1 MIMKRMI
8 SCAEVRQIDL
18 IQYLEK
24 WGHQPTKIR
33 GNNYWY
39 LSPLREEKTASFK
52 VNRKL
57 NVWYDH
63 GMGKGGNLVDFG
75 VLFHGCT
82 VAEFLQKLEGKT
94 AQNFSFHPHHSPSQ
108 SPPDAGEKG
117 LIVTAASPIT
127 NPSLCRYLRQ
137 RNIDLELAK
146 QYLKEV
152 SFELNGR
159 SFTALGFEN
168 NSGGFELRN
177 EYFKGSSSPK
187 DVTLFDQKSDA
198 VSVFEGCFSFL
209 SYLSLTSRIRAENSI
224 DLPEGHTNFLVLNS
238 LSFFERSRSALEA
251 HSTIRLYLDRDG
263 AGLKATQQ
271 ALNWSQKY
279 KDKSS
284 LYSNYKDL
292 NDFLNR
298 TQKTEQK
305 QSPRKGMHL

>member
-8 SCAEVRQIDL
+8 SCDEARQLDL

-33 GNNYWY
+33 GNDYWY
-39 LSPLREEKTASFK
+39 LSPLRQEKTASFK

-82 VAEFLQKLEGKT
+82 VTEFLQKLAEKT

-152 SFELNGR
+152 SFELKGK
-159 SFTALGFEN
+159 SFRALGFEN

-177 EYFKGSSSPK
+177 EHFKGSSSPK
-187 DVTLFDQKSDA
+187 DTTLFDKKSEV

-209 SYLSLTSRIRAENSI
+209 SYLSLDAKTKAENGLHLS
-224 DLPEGHTNFLVLNS
+224 EGHTSFLILNS
-238 LSFFERSRSALEA
+238 LSFFEKSRSVMEA
-251 HSTIRLYLDRDG
+251 HSTIHLYLDRDA

-271 ALNWSQKY
+271 ALGWSQKY

-284 LYSNYKDL
+284 LYSSYKDL
-292 NDFLNR
+292 NDFLKRN
-298 TQKTEQK
+298 QKIEQR
-305 QSPRKGMHL
+305 QSPRRGMRL